1 MLRRLIALARPRGAL
16 LVACL
21 PMIGFGF
28 GLWERGSTIPV
39 FAVAPTLAV
48 LALAWLVGHAGA
60 MWLNAALDRDQ
71 GSVLLGRAVDVPK
84 NIHALGYVA
93 LVLSP
98 LIALTLSW
106 LAAICALACAILSV
120 LYSHPRVAWKGHPI
134 AGPLVN
140 GAGYGSLSPIAGWSL
155 AEPVPTWR
163 TALTLSLIVLSI
175 LGVYFS
181 AQSFQSDEDRERGYR
196 TLVVTHGPKKTLEV
210 AQLCLRVA
218 MLGTLIASAIGIYP
232 RALLASAPLW
242 IWADVHLTRWKRAPE
257 ESRAG
262 GLVLKL
268 TLAGLVTLGA
278 VYAHQAWQF
287 LHSSP
292 PGGCGT
298 EIVPD
303 ALLETCT

>member
-1 MLRRLIALARPRGAL
+1 MIARLLALSRPKGML

-28 GLWERGSTIPV
+28 GLWERGSTISV
-39 FAVAPTLAV
+39 FKVTPTLLV
-48 LALAWLVGHAGA
+48 LALAWMVGHAGA

-71 GSVLLGRAVDVPK
+71 GSVLLGRAVEVPRFT
-84 NIHALGYVA
+84 HVFGYVA

-98 LIALTLSW
+98 AIAFLLGW
-106 LAAICALACAILSV
+106 VAGVCALACAILSV
-120 LYSHPRVAWKGHPI
+120 AYSSPRVAWKGHAL
-134 AGPLVN
+134 AGPAVN
-140 GAGYGSLSPIAGWSL
+140 GLGYGSLSPIAGWSL

-163 TALTLSLIVLSI
+163 TALTLAVIVLSI
-175 LGVYFS
+175 FGVYFS
-181 AQSFQSDEDRERGYR
+181 AQSFQEEEDRARGYR
-196 TLVVTHGPKKTLEV
+196 TLVVTHGPHATLLV
-210 AQLCLRVA
+210 AHVCLRVA
-218 MLGTLIASAIGIYP
+218 MIATLAAAAIGVYP

-242 IWADVHLTRWKRAPE
+242 FWADVHLTRWRRAPQ

-268 TLAGLVTLGA
+268 TLAGLVTLGG

-287 LHSSP
+287 IHENA

-298 EIVPD
+298 AVVPA